1 MEMEWSI
8 KLYKGGKEYDRIY
21 VKEAHGCEMGSE
33 IWKECCFLFP
43 VLLKFTISTAI
54 FLLLLKW
61 KKKKKEEKTASLYQL
76 SRSQTTQPRCGI
88 SGRKRAHLGV
98 TFADGLHTKHVVD
111 FLKEGCCCGSTGCY
125 LNLGRL
131 GSSYAWLF
139 SFRYVI
145 SASAQIFLKEFPDY
159 WNQFSSLCCPPE
171 TDVMLLIGYTNIKTW
186 KKIGPVQVA
195 SIKEG

>member
-1 MEMEWSI
+1 MVYQVIQRGERIWPYLCKRSTRLWDGEWDLKRVLFLISCSFEVYNFYSYLSI
-8 KLYKGGKEYDRIY
+8 AFK
-21 VKEAHGCEMGSE
+21 M
-33 IWKECCFLFP
+33 
-43 VLLKFTISTAI
+43 
-54 FLLLLKW
+54 

-76 SRSQTTQPRCGI
+76 SRSQMTQPRCGI

-159 WNQFSSLCCPPE
+159 WNQFLSLCCPPE